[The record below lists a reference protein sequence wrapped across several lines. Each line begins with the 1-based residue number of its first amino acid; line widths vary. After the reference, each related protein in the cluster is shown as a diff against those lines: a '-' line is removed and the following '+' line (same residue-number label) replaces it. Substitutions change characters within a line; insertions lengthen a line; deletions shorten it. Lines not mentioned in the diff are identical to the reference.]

1 MMAVLPLWCASTLV
15 AYLLGQLVLGPKSGF
30 ASLVML
36 GGFAS
41 AALLGLAGHPLPGI
55 VIGAVSGGLCGAALV
70 RWAGTLRW
78 SGQSAEDATTKETNA
93 PAETAAKT
101 KSKSKKATKKSPT
114 DELPDELRLKRPERK
129 PGPEPEPELETAL
142 SEVTGPLVSPSKR
155 PKGTP
160 AAKASAARSGSYSA
174 AKTGKKSKRK
184 KSKRKKPSGPN
195 VAAKSALDEESE
207 VAIGTMLED
216 TMGED
221 AVNRTAAL
229 GTVSRAE
236 KTMAGFEAKGAVVN
250 ENSPKKKPLQI
261 NSDAPPANEERA
273 QRLGRQP
280 SSIPRGVFAMDEETP
295 IALTHQK
302 PNEELI
308 SSEPT
313 ISGFDDPTENLDNE
327 IAPTHCPRCRE
338 VCTPEARYCAGC
350 SAPVMP
356 WECKECGH
364 HNHAEADFCVRC
376 QAPVELLASPV
387 DVEILNE

>member
-55 VIGAVSGGLCGAALV
+55 VIGAVSGGVCGAALV

-78 SGQSAEDATTKETNA
+78 SGQSAEEPTSTADEKNEKSTK
-93 PAETAAKT
+93 AKT
-101 KSKSKKATKKSPT
+101 KTKKAAKANEAKGA
-114 DELPDELRLKRPERK
+114 LPEELRLRRPAAD
-129 PGPEPEPELETAL
+129 PDPEPEPEL
-142 SEVTGPLVSPSKR
+142 SDVTGPLVSPSKR
-155 PKGTP
+155 PKETP

-184 KSKRKKPSGPN
+184 KSKRKKPSD
-195 VAAKSALDEESE
+195 AKPVTASLEEESE
-207 VAIGTMLED
+207 VAIGTMLEE

-236 KTMAGFEAKGAVVN
+236 KTMAGFDAKGAVVN
-250 ENSPKKKPLQI
+250 ENSPKKTPLQI
-261 NSDAPPANEERA
+261 DSDASAKNEERA
-273 QRLGRQP
+273 ERLGRSP

-302 PNEELI
+302 PNAGLV

-313 ISGFDDPTENLDNE
+313 ISGFDDPTENLDSE

-338 VCTPEARYCAGC
+338 ECTPEARYCAGC

-356 WECKECGH
+356 WKCKECGH

>member
-1 MMAVLPLWCASTLV
+1 MAVLPLWCASTLV

-41 AALLGLAGHPLPGI
+41 AGLLALVGHPLPGI
-55 VIGAVSGGLCGAALV
+55 VIGAVSGGLCGATLV
-70 RWAGTLRW
+70 RWAGTLSW
-78 SGQSAEDATTKETNA
+78 SGTGEATE
-93 PAETAAKT
+93 AKT
-101 KSKSKKATKKSPT
+101 ADVQTSDAKTAKTVDAKTAESKSA
-114 DELPDELRLKRPERK
+114 LPEELRLKRPAAA
-129 PGPEPEPELETAL
+129 ELETAT
-142 SEVTGPLVSPSKR
+142 SEVTGPLEAVPSVR
-155 PKGTP
+155 PKETP
-160 AAKASAARSGSYSA
+160 ASKASAARSGSHSA
-174 AKTGKKSKRK
+174 AKSGKKSKRK
-184 KSKRKKPSGPN
+184 KSKKKSG
-195 VAAKSALDEESE
+195 AAKAAAKASLEEESK

-216 TMGED
+216 SGTG
-221 AVNRTAAL
+221 AVDRTAAL

-236 KTMAGFEAKGAVVN
+236 RTMAGFDAKTAVVN
-250 ENSPKKKPLQI
+250 ENSPEQKALRMA
-261 NSDAPPANEERA
+261 SEAPKANEERA
-273 QRLGRQP
+273 ERLGRRT

-302 PNEELI
+302 PGAGLI

-313 ISGFDDPTENLDNE
+313 ISGFDDPTENLDGE

-338 VCTPEARYCAGC
+338 ECTPEARYCAGC

-356 WECKECGH
+356 WSCKECGH
-364 HNHAEADFCVRC
+364 QNHAEADFCVRC

>member
-70 RWAGTLRW
+70 RLAGSLQW
-78 SGQSAEDATTKETNA
+78 SGQSTDDAATTTEKDA
-93 PAETAAKT
+93 GATAKSQRRT
-101 KSKSKKATKKSPT
+101 KASAA
-114 DELPDELRLKRPERK
+114 LPDELRLKRPA
-129 PGPEPEPELETAL
+129 PEPQPETEAAL

-184 KSKRKKPSGPN
+184 KSKRKKPSGGK
-195 VAAKSALDEESE
+195 VAANASLDEESE
-207 VAIGTMLED
+207 VAIGTMLEE

-236 KTMAGFEAKGAVVN
+236 KTMAGFDAKGAVVN

-261 NSDAPPANEERA
+261 KSDAPPANEERA
-273 QRLGRQP
+273 ERLGRQA

-302 PNEELI
+302 PNAHLV

-313 ISGFDDPTENLDNE
+313 ISGFDDPTENLDSE

-338 VCTPEARYCAGC
+338 ECTPESRYCAGC

-356 WECKECGH
+356 WSCKECGH

-387 DVEILNE
+387 DVEILND